1 MVPANASKGDQLSIL
16 VLTLHYF
23 FFLSLFFFFFS
34 FSISL
39 NSMAWGNSSGRAVLW
54 VTLLYGS
61 DSTCVCDASAHV
73 RKSCH
78 KVISHVI
85 SDEVFT
91 IYIFVTWISSNF
103 TCGDDTQTYILD
115 QTCEY
120 EA

>member
-1 MVPANASKGDQLSIL
+1 
-16 VLTLHYF
+16 
-23 FFLSLFFFFFS
+23 
-34 FSISL
+34 
-39 NSMAWGNSSGRAVLW
+39 MAWGNSSGRAVLW

-115 QTCEY
+115 QLVSMRLDLSVCVY
-120 EA
+120 FMLDSVSL